1 MTYKEHEILAR
12 VHKSM
17 SDLYS
22 LTDDGELDESLD
34 ILIDNDVNDIVWYEI
49 AECEH
54 LISPYDSKIAP
65 GFDTIEDAKKA
76 IDYFVDL
83 AENEAD

>member
-1 MTYKEHEILAR
+1 MIYKEHEILAR

-22 LTDDGELDESLD
+22 LTEDGDLDESLD

-54 LISPYDSKIAP
+54 MQSPYDSKRVP
-65 GFDTIEDAKKA
+65 GFDSIEDAKKA
-76 IDYFVDL
+76 IDYFVEQ
-83 AENEAD
+83 AELEN